1 MVTRPAKLGSRMAA
15 AAWVFAALLAMSSV
29 LILNGRPLFYYDTV
43 GYVDQGQT
51 ALEKLGLLDRPDA
64 EQAEAGQAEG
74 GAKVRT
80 IDGSRSVFY
89 SILAGVA
96 NQLGLFE
103 AILAV
108 NVGALLAATWLLA
121 GIIHRTV
128 APLRSRAGLS
138 SLPLIVASL
147 GALPFYAAYL
157 MPDLM
162 TPVMILAFATL
173 AAFHRVMQKGELAA
187 AFLLGS
193 LALISHL
200 SNLGVGALMVLGV
213 AMVSMAQSRARWWLA
228 PLIVAAVVGVG
239 FAQQAALRLA
249 AEKADGASVVIKPFI
264 TARLIADGPGF
275 EWLQSHCPDAAVP
288 TCSLWTA
295 LQKSDD
301 PYRLTAS
308 HIVFETSER
317 LGSFRLMSDVEQK
330 AVADAQVAFFK
341 TVLRDR
347 PVAVTLALLRNT
359 LKQSTMMNIDMTL
372 PSDQIIAQNI
382 SVTGAI
388 SGPLSH
394 GRLTADLGWVGDV
407 VQGQGIVYVGSLA
420 VVMTLLLLPGAVAPS
435 MRAFAVAIVLGLLA
449 NAFVCGAIS
458 QPATRYGARVIW
470 LLPMLAGL
478 MLMVASQ
485 RRDEAAR

>member
-1 MVTRPAKLGSRMAA
+1 MSWPAKTAGRMAA
-15 AAWVFAALLAMSSV
+15 TAWVFAALLAMSSV

-43 GYVDQGQT
+43 GYVDQGQA
-51 ALEKLGLLDRPDA
+51 ALAKLGLLDRPEA
-64 EQAEAGQAEG
+64 GQTNAGQAES

-96 NQLGLFE
+96 NKLGLLE

-108 NVGALLAATWLLA
+108 NVGALVAAMWLLA
-121 GIIHRTV
+121 GIVRRTT
-128 APLRSRAGLS
+128 APVRSRAVLA

-162 TPVMILAFATL
+162 TPVMILSFATL
-173 AAFHRVMQKGELAA
+173 AAFHRDMRKSELVA
-187 AFLLGS
+187 AFLMGS

-200 SNLGVGALMVLGV
+200 SNLGIGALMVLGV
-213 AMVSMAQSRARWWLA
+213 AMVSLAQSRARWWLA
-228 PLIVAAVVGVG
+228 PLIVAAVVAVG
-239 FAQQAALRLA
+239 FGQQAVLRLA
-249 AEKADGASVVIKPFI
+249 AEKADGASVVFKPFI
-264 TARLIADGPGF
+264 TARLIEDGPGYG
-275 EWLQSHCPDAAVP
+275 WLRDHCPDEAVP
-288 TCSLWTA
+288 TCTLWAA

-301 PYRLTAS
+301 PVRLTAS

-317 LGSFRLMSDVEQK
+317 LGSFRLLADADQK
-330 AVADAQVAFFK
+330 AVADTQLAFFK

-347 PVAVTLALLRNT
+347 PLPVMVALLSNT
-359 LKQSTMMNIDMTL
+359 LQQSTMVAIDMTL
-372 PSDQIIAQNI
+372 PFDQIISQNA

-394 GRLTADLGWVGDV
+394 GRLTADRGWVGDV
-407 VQGQGIVYVGSLA
+407 TQGQGIVYASSLA
-420 VVMTLLLLPGAVAPS
+420 LVLTLLFLPGAVSPS
-435 MRAFAVAIVLGLLA
+435 LRAFAVAIMLGLLA
-449 NAFVCGAIS
+449 NAFICGAIS
-458 QPATRYGARVIW
+458 QPATRYGARVVW
-470 LLPMLAGL
+470 LLPMLATL

-485 RRDEAAR
+485 HRDGAAR